1 MNRQI
6 HQVTILVLVMF
17 LTLCT
22 SVTSVQGLARPA
34 LWEAS
39 SSQGTLT
46 TDSRNS
52 RTVYAEFGTDRG
64 QIIVGGDAIADSVS
78 SDDAYAYQRTYPQG
92 ELYAPITGYFS
103 TSYASMTGLE
113 RAGNTVLNGED
124 PSLFSS
130 RVKSLITGQTQRG
143 GSLELTIDP
152 EVQQA
157 AWDALAGRR
166 GSVVALN
173 PSTGAILAMV
183 SSPSYDPNLLASH
196 EDGVAE
202 TAYESLS
209 NDEARPLDNRAIGG
223 NLYPPGS
230 TFKILTVAAG
240 LRTGKINADSE
251 VDAPDTLTLPGT
263 NHALSNYASESCGN
277 GRVTLASDLSI
288 PLPVSRSVYP
298 ANDGPAQTAM
308 AGIGQQSVR
317 TTPLMMA
324 MVAATVANDGEQM
337 APYIISQT
345 LDADL
350 QVVSTTKP
358 TVARTPID
366 SQTAATLTGLMQ
378 QAVSS
383 GTGTSA
389 QVAGVSVAGKTGTA
403 QTGSDDGGPI
413 TWFIGFAGTDI
424 NNPTIAVA
432 VVLDGGEQIPTTG
445 TGGSVAGPIAASVID
460 AAVDQ

>member
-1 MNRQI
+1 M
-6 HQVTILVLVMF
+6 
-17 LTLCT
+17 
-22 SVTSVQGLARPA
+22 
-34 LWEAS
+34 
-39 SSQGTLT
+39 
-46 TDSRNS
+46 
-52 RTVYAEFGTDRG
+52 
-64 QIIVGGDAIADSVS
+64 
-78 SDDAYAYQRTYPQG
+78 
-92 ELYAPITGYFS
+92 
-103 TSYASMTGLE
+103 
-113 RAGNTVLNGED
+113 
-124 PSLFSS
+124 
-130 RVKSLITGQTQRG
+130 
-143 GSLELTIDP
+143 
-152 EVQQA
+152 
-157 AWDALAGRR
+157 
-166 GSVVALN
+166 
-173 PSTGAILAMV
+173 
-183 SSPSYDPNLLASH
+183 
-196 EDGVAE
+196 
-202 TAYESLS
+202 
-209 NDEARPLDNRAIGG
+209 
-223 NLYPPGS
+223 
-230 TFKILTVAAG
+230 
-240 LRTGKINADSE
+240 
-251 VDAPDTLTLPGT
+251 DAPDTLTLPGT

-277 GRVTLASDLSI
+277 GRVTLAYAFAESCNTPFAQLAMDVGDDALADEASRWGFGSDLSV
-288 PLPVSRSVYP
+288 PLPVSHSVYP

-317 TTPLMMA
+317 VTPLMMA